1 MSAGAGG
8 PGRGRGHK
16 KTAKPSRAGA
26 QAPSQRQLRVAEQ
39 IRHLL
44 ADALLRG
51 QVHDPRLAG
60 LSLTIGE
67 VRVSPDLRHATVYA
81 NELGRSLSAEALA
94 GLSHAAPW
102 LGGLLAREMHLKYAP
117 RLQFVGD
124 TLYDEAA
131 RLERLLEQARARPGS
146 AADEVEHDPA
156 QS

>member
-8 PGRGRGHK
+8 SGRGRGHK
-16 KTAKPSRAGA
+16 KTTKPSRAGA

-44 ADALLRG
+44 AEALLRG

-67 VRVSPDLRHATVYA
+67 VRISPDLRHATVYA
-81 NELGRSLSAEALA
+81 SELGRPLRAEALA
-94 GLSHAAPW
+94 ALGHAAAW
-102 LGGLLAREMHLKYAP
+102 LAGLVAREMHLKYAP
-117 RLQFVGD
+117 RLQFVAD

-131 RLERLLEQARARPGS
+131 RLERLLAEARARPGA
-146 AADEVEHDPA
+146 AADETEHGSA
-156 QS
+156 RS